1 MLMVMDRAYIAV
13 TLDYEQP
20 VAAYLSC
27 FFSFST
33 VIHYRDAGV
42 LVTQCLAT
50 FGQ

>member
-27 FFSFST
+27 FFGFST
-33 VIHYRDAGV
+33 LIHHRDAGV
-42 LVTQCLAT
+42 LATQCLAAI
-50 FGQ
+50 GQ